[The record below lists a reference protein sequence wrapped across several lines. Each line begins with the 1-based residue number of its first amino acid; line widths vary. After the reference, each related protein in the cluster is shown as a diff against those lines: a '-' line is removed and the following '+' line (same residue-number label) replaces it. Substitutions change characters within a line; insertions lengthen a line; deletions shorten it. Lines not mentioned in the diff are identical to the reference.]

1 MNDPASRRRLTWLV
15 AIGGA
20 LLIAVLCISFAAPA
34 PREAAGPTL
43 VPAAEDASPSPVEAP
58 ADGAG
63 FSLGPGDLLS
73 LGWRLVL
80 VAAVIGGS
88 IVGLRWWARRMAAPR
103 STTGFLRVVD
113 TLPIANGRTIHLLAL
128 GDRVIAIGA
137 TAQQITMLE
146 ALTPEEAASVLAAAD
161 ARRDPLPIGDF
172 AAQLL
177 ESLRR
182 RESRAAAE
190 PVIGA
195 EPDPA
200 SALRRR

>member
-1 MNDPASRRRLTWLV
+1 MNDPAARRRLTWLV

-20 LLIAVLCISFAAPA
+20 LLIAVLFISFAAPA
-34 PREAAGPTL
+34 PRDAVGPTL
-43 VPAAEDASPSPVEAP
+43 VPAQDAPPSRVEGAP
-58 ADGAG
+58 GGAG

-73 LGWRLVL
+73 LGWRLAL

-88 IVGLRWWARRMAAPR
+88 IVGVRWWARRMAAPR
-103 STTGFLRVVD
+103 SATGFLRVVD
-113 TLPIANGRTIHLLAL
+113 TLPIASGRTIHLLAL

-146 ALTPEEAASVLAAAD
+146 ALTPEEAARVLAAAE
-161 ARRDPLPIGDF
+161 ARSDPLPLGDF

-182 RESRAAAE
+182 RESRAAAGD
-190 PVIGA
+190 PGVGA
-195 EPDPA
+195 EPRPA
-200 SALRRR
+200 SSLRHR